1 MEDVLLIDEEARGKR
16 LDVFLADR
24 EKELSRSHIQKLI
37 EGGAVLVN
45 GRAVKVNYKLRTG
58 DSVEIHVLEAQEWKI
73 LPEAIPLDVLY
84 EDEDIIVINKARGM
98 VVHPA
103 AGNARGTLVNALL
116 AHCGDLSAINGT
128 LRPGIVHRLDKDT
141 SGVMVA
147 AKNDAAHRDLAE
159 QIQTKTAQ
167 RIYLTLVDG
176 NIEEAEGV
184 IHGAIG
190 RSPKDRQKMAVV
202 SQNGKAATTT
212 FRVLERFGDYTL
224 LSCQLLTGRTHQIRV
239 HMAYIGHPVTG
250 DPKYG
255 GGKKCRFSIQGQGLH
270 SRSLTFCH
278 PTTRETMTFTA
289 PLPSDMEE
297 ILQSLRC
304 GEGGNRP

>member
-1 MEDVLLIDEEARGKR
+1 MTA
-16 LDVFLADR
+16 
-24 EKELSRSHIQKLI
+24 
-37 EGGAVLVN
+37 
-45 GRAVKVNYKLRTG
+45 GRT
-58 DSVEIHVLEAQEWKI
+58 DT
-73 LPEAIPLDVLY
+73 
-84 EDEDIIVINKARGM
+84 
-98 VVHPA
+98 A
-103 AGNARGTLVNALL
+103 AGSSATASPRPPVLTEPDLGRLRDGEADELAAGEMVEDLELVEADLSG
-116 AHCGDLSAINGT
+116 GDLSAINGT

-141 SGVMVA
+141 SGVMIA

-255 GGKKCRFSIQGQGLH
+255 RGKCRFSIQGQALH